1 VGSRA
6 GRGAARAGLV
16 ASAVIAG
23 LLVPVRAQQVNGYAE
38 LAAGHDHTETEIGTQ
53 KVERDE
59 ETFTQRYSLDLLF
72 RPYPNL
78 QVIGG
83 GLFERTDST
92 TQEDDLDDIDGM
104 QRRTRPYLTA
114 TLRNAIYNAAF
125 GFFRTRDD
133 LSSGPLSLGNI
144 QESWNALFGWRPDGA
159 PRVTGRFIRTN
170 TFDPDH
176 ALLDTT
182 SDLAD
187 LVGEYQPVDALQ
199 LYYRGAVES
208 FDDHLQDI
216 QVDRMTH
223 SGRVTYG
230 DTFDDRRFE
239 VNGEYDVNH
248 FTTDVTTSGV
258 GLITTTLFPV
268 TGLRTDPNPVPTP
281 TLLVDTTLSDQNT
294 SAATVVDLGLPP
306 APPTRPID
314 IGLDLDVPKAV
325 NVLTLWIDRDL
336 PLVIAASFSWDV
348 YTSPDN
354 LNWTFRQTV
363 FPATFGVLDRH
374 FEVAFAT
381 QTTRFVKVVTQPLAA
396 SVPGA
401 ATFPDIFVTEIVAA
415 LRQEAGQV
423 EGTSAVTNQ
432 LLTANLRARL
442 VRAPDIY
449 YEFAYFL
456 RESTAAVSTWTL
468 SNGFSL
474 RHVFNAITSVAGRV
488 AREDSRETDGDR
500 TTYLYSASMRAVPL
514 PALST
519 SVLASGRDSTIED
532 RSSRASSL
540 YWYTSA
546 DVYRGVNASLGLGKA
561 SVTGEDGA
569 VTDTTQINA
578 LATLV
583 PHPTTT
589 LNLLYQE
596 TSGTQSGGLLP
607 GRRPLDTAATQAG
620 VAWRPFAT
628 LYLFYS
634 YRLEDS
640 AGTARRHLWNATGSW
655 APFPDGTLQVLVSAD
670 ESYQSGLDVL
680 SRIWSPRVRWNI
692 TPRWYAEAGMQ
703 RSRFTSTSEET
714 KTDSLTATTR
724 IWF

>member
-1 VGSRA
+1 V
-6 GRGAARAGLV
+6 V
-16 ASAVIAG
+16 ASAVLAG
-23 LLVPVRAQQVNGYAE
+23 LFGPVRAQQVNGYVE
-38 LAAGHDHTETEIGTQ
+38 LAAGKDHTETEIGVQ

-59 ETFTQRYSLDLLF
+59 ETFMQRYSLDLLF

-78 QVIGG
+78 QVVGG
-83 GLFERTDST
+83 GLFERTDAM
-92 TQEDDLDDIDGM
+92 TQEDGLDEIDGM

-125 GFFRTRDD
+125 GYFRTRDD
-133 LSSGPLSLGNI
+133 VSSGPLSLGNI
-144 QESWNALFGWRPDGA
+144 QESWNALFGWRPDGF

-176 ALLDTT
+176 ANLDTT

-199 LYYRGAVES
+199 LYYRGAVEA

-216 QVDRMTH
+216 EVDRTTH

-230 DTFDDRRFE
+230 DTFFERRLE
-239 VNGEYDVNH
+239 VNGEYDVNR
-248 FTTDVTTSGV
+248 FTTDVTTAGA
-258 GLITTTLFPV
+258 GLVTTTLFPV

-281 TLLVDTTLSDQNT
+281 TLIVDTTLSDQNT
-294 SAATVVDLGLPP
+294 AAATVVDLGLPP
-306 APPTRPID
+306 LPPTRPID

-325 NVLTLWIDRDL
+325 NVLTVWIDRDL
-336 PLVIAASFSWDV
+336 SLAIAASFSWDV

-363 FPATFGVLDRH
+363 FPATFGPLDRR
-374 FEVAFAT
+374 FEVAFTT
-381 QTTRFVKVVTQPLAA
+381 QTTRFIKLVTQPLAA

-401 ATFPDIFVTEIVAA
+401 AGFPDIFVTEIVASV
-415 LRQEAGQV
+415 RQSASQI
-423 EGTSAVTNQ
+423 EGTTAVTNQ
-432 LLTANLRARL
+432 LLTSNLRARL
-442 VRAPDIY
+442 LRTPDLY

-456 RESTAAVSTWTL
+456 RESTAAESTWTL
-468 SNGFSL
+468 SNGLSL
-474 RHVFNAITSVAGRV
+474 RHAFNPITSVAGRV
-488 AREDSRETDGDR
+488 AREDSRETEGDR
-500 TTYLYSASMRAVPL
+500 VTYLYSASLRAVPL
-514 PALST
+514 TTLST
-519 SVLASGRDSTIED
+519 SVLASGRDSTLED

-546 DVYRGVNASLGLGKA
+546 DLYRGINTSLGLGRA
-561 SVTGEDGA
+561 SVTGEDG
-569 VTDTTQINA
+569 TQSDTRQINA

-589 LNLLYQE
+589 LNLLYQA
-596 TSGTQSGGLLP
+596 TNGSQSGGLLP
-607 GRRPLDTAATQAG
+607 GRRSLDTSATQAG
-620 VAWRPFAT
+620 VAYRPFAT
-628 LYLFYS
+628 LYLVYS

-640 AGTARRHLWNATGSW
+640 AGAARRHLWNATASW

-670 ESYQSGLDVL
+670 ESYQSGLDAFT
-680 SRIWSPRVRWNI
+680 RIWSPRVRWNI
-692 TPRWYAEAGMQ
+692 TPRWYAEVGMQ

-714 KTDSLTATTR
+714 KSDSVTATTR